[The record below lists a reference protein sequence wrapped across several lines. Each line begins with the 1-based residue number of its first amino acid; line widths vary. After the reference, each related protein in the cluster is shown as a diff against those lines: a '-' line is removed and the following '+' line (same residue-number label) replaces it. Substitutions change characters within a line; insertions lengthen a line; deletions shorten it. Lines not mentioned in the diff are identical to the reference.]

1 MNKNAAITALIAAI
15 GLRFGVSALLAVL
28 WIVIRPSI
36 AASLE
41 QLGINP
47 LFPVSYNLSGEAFLG
62 IWNRYDGYRYFLLA
76 YSDYLAP
83 SNIANTVF
91 YPLYPMLLRL
101 LWKLTGADIILISLV
116 LSTIT
121 AFFAFY
127 MLFITVQDRFGEKSA
142 RWAVICLALYPTSLF
157 LVGPYTESLFLA
169 LTLAA
174 FYYARQEKWLLA
186 GFVGALASFTRGPG
200 VFTAFSLAWVAYL
213 QWKSMGFTWSW
224 KVAAMAMGT
233 AAPGLAGIG
242 FLLWRKWMGFPPM
255 LEVQEQ
261 YFGSYAI
268 NPITGLINGLGSMIT
283 QPSVTTIIEGL
294 SVTFWMVL
302 FVLLLR
308 GRKQFPTE
316 WLIYFG
322 LNLIVFLSKANSL
335 ISPMQSIARY
345 VIILFPG
352 FILVA
357 NWISE
362 KSARS
367 KRVYVLLSAT
377 VLIITCSFYAIGF
390 FVG

>member
-1 MNKNAAITALIAAI
+1 MNKNAARTALIAAI
-15 GLRFGVSALLAVL
+15 GLRVGVSALLAVL

-36 AASLE
+36 AASLD

-47 LFPVSYNLSGEAFLG
+47 LFPVSYNLLGEAFLG

-76 YSDYLAP
+76 YSGYLAP
-83 SNIANTVF
+83 SNVANTVF
-91 YPLYPMLLRL
+91 YPLYPMLIRL
-101 LWKLTGADIILISLV
+101 LWKLTGVDIIVISLV
-116 LSTIT
+116 LSTLT

-127 MLFITVQDRFGEKSA
+127 MLFVTVRDLYGENSA

-157 LVGPYTESLFLA
+157 LVGPYTESLFLG
-169 LTLAA
+169 LTLTAL
-174 FYYARQEKWLLA
+174 YLARKDRWLLA
-186 GFVGALASFTRGPG
+186 GLAGTLASLTRGPG
-200 VFTAFSLAWVAYL
+200 VFTAFALAWIAFL

-224 KVAAMAMGT
+224 KVAAMALGT
-233 AAPGLAGIG
+233 AAPGLAGVG
-242 FLLWRKWMGFPPM
+242 FLLWRNWMGFPPM

-268 NPITGLINGLGSMIT
+268 NPVTGLINGLTSIFT
-283 QPSVTTIIEGL
+283 LPSVTTIVEGL
-294 SVTFWMVL
+294 SITFWIVL
-302 FVLLLR
+302 FVFLIR
-308 GRKQFPTE
+308 SRKDFPAE

-322 LNLIVFLSKANSL
+322 INLIVFLSKANSL

-352 FILVA
+352 LILMA
-357 NWISE
+357 RWISE

-367 KRVYVLLSAT
+367 KRVYVLVSAT
-377 VLIITCSFYAIGF
+377 LLIITCSLYAIGF